1 METRL
6 KHVVGFSG
14 GIDSQATAL
23 WVRERFPAEDI
34 ILCNA
39 DPGGNESPITSEFI
53 ASYSETVFPVTVIYP
68 QVSDMAGRSPGAI
81 AERGLQPTDPLS
93 FELLASLKGIFPST
107 KARFCTTHLK
117 LEPMRRW
124 CYENGAKGLNA
135 NDRYGPEPHVEGVLS
150 GGYERYAG
158 VRRDES
164 DSRSEVDEREFD
176 DLFMCWLNRPIA
188 SWTKDQCFEYV
199 VSHGEAFNPLYLM
212 GFGRVGCMP
221 CINAG
226 KQDILLTASHF
237 PDMIAK
243 IRGWETTT
251 GRTFFPPMIPT
262 GKKFVPLPGEDPK
275 AAKKRKR
282 SESRRHGFID
292 EVVEWAKTTRGG
304 SQYALPLLQAD
315 AASGVCMSKY
325 GLCE

>member
-1 METRL
+1 M

-23 WVRERFPAEDI
+23 WVRDRFPAEDI

-39 DPGGNESPITSEFI
+39 DPGGNESPITTEFI
-53 ASYSETVFPVTVIYP
+53 EHYSENVFPVTMIHP
-68 QVSDMAGRSPGAI
+68 QVSDMIGRAPGKI
-81 AERGLQPTDPLS
+81 AELGLEPTDPLS
-93 FELLASLKGIFPST
+93 FDLLASLKGRFPST

-124 CYENGAKGLNA
+124 CYENGARGINA
-135 NDRYGPEPHVEGVLS
+135 SGWYGTEPHIDGILAD
-150 GGYERYAG
+150 GYERYAG

-164 DSRSEVDEREFD
+164 ASRADVDEREFD
-176 DLFMCWLNRPIA
+176 DYFMCWLNRPVA
-188 SWTKDQCFEYV
+188 SWTKDQCFDYV
-199 VSHGEAFNPLYLM
+199 ASRGESFNPLYLM

-226 KQDILLTASHF
+226 KEDVLLTAAHF
-237 PDMIAK
+237 PDMIRK
-243 IRGWETTT
+243 IRDYESRV
-251 GRTFFPPMIPT
+251 GRTFFPPVIPT
-262 GKKFVPLPGEDPK
+262 GKKFEPVPGEDPK
-275 AAKKRKR
+275 LAKKRKR

-292 EVVEWAKTTRGG
+292 EVIEWAKTTHGG
-304 SQYALPLLQAD
+304 KQYSIPLLQAD
-315 AASGVCMSKY
+315 VESGMCMSKY